1 MPHYTALLKL
11 EFSASDHDEAN
22 EHAWTAKNAIE
33 EHALGIDVTLVND
46 RCEEVDVSAAETIDL
61 MPVVVDS
68 LNATDAPIDQRVA
81 EIERDLN
88 DNLALFSDRD
98 EANLRYLIATVRGLL
113 SAAGGAAR

>member
-1 MPHYTALLKL
+1 MAIDDL
-11 EFSASDHDEAN
+11 ER
-22 EHAWTAKNAIE
+22 TYGGRI
-33 EHALGIDVTLVND
+33 TLVND
-46 RCEEVDVSAAETIDL
+46 QCEEVDVSAAETIGL

-113 SAAGGAAR
+113 FAAGGAAR